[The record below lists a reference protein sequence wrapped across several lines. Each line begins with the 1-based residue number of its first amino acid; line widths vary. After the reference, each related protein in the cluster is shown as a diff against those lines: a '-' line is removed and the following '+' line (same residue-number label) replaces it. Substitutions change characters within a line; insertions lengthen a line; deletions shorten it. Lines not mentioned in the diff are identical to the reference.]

1 MIPKIQLGCWPT
13 PLQELP
19 SLSRLLGDGKRL
31 FVKRDDL
38 CGIGL
43 GGNKVRKLE
52 YLLAAALAQNCDC
65 IITGGGSQSNQTIAA
80 AACASRVSLP
90 THLVM
95 PETTCPTTR
104 QLGELLGATFHFVEK
119 TDQLKQG
126 IRHVEKELK
135 AAGYH
140 PFVIPPGASTVEGA
154 LGYVDAMQEL
164 FTQAEKMGLSIDH
177 VICCGGTGNTYAGVT
192 MGTKLYSPGTT
203 ATVVSIARRFAHKE
217 TLCKMVRQAEALL
230 GCDSGLTADEL
241 HVYFCSGRG
250 LGDPTPKG
258 RVAMEQMARRE
269 GIFLDPVY
277 TGKAFAGL
285 LDMNEH
291 GLFHS
296 GDTIVFIHT
305 GGTLVLFN
313 DLIK

>member
-95 PETTCPTTR
+95 PETTC
-104 QLGELLGATFHFVEK
+104 L
-119 TDQLKQG
+119 
-126 IRHVEKELK
+126 
-135 AAGYH
+135 
-140 PFVIPPGASTVEGA
+140 PPGNWENCW
-154 LGYVDAMQEL
+154 ERP
-164 FTQAEKMGLSIDH
+164 FTS
-177 VICCGGTGNTYAGVT
+177 
-192 MGTKLYSPGTT
+192 
-203 ATVVSIARRFAHKE
+203 
-217 TLCKMVRQAEALL
+217 
-230 GCDSGLTADEL
+230 
-241 HVYFCSGRG
+241 
-250 LGDPTPKG
+250 
-258 RVAMEQMARRE
+258 
-269 GIFLDPVY
+269 
-277 TGKAFAGL
+277 
-285 LDMNEH
+285 
-291 GLFHS
+291 
-296 GDTIVFIHT
+296 
-305 GGTLVLFN
+305 
-313 DLIK
+313 